1 MVNCTCPCVSPADF
15 PASNCRARPKSA
27 MQAVRLLF
35 NSTFLLLMSLKT
47 HIERR
52 KIQSVQQSVVTD
64 AVVVMNWFRRRR
76 RTCERWRACVRPCV
90 PGCLHGGRPGRGL
103 SSERC
108 GTARST
114 TPRWPSGSLSA
125 SPAGTIRTEK
135 RHLTFGFRD
144 IFS

>member
-52 KIQSVQQSVVTD
+52 KIPSVQQSVVTD
-64 AVVVMNWFRRRR
+64 AVVVMNWFRCRR

-125 SPAGTIRTEK
+125 SPAGTIRREK
-135 RHLTFGFRD
+135 RHLSF
-144 IFS
+144 